1 MSPFRFIQSQP
12 RGSDAEQ
19 TVESNVH
26 DTAANRALPARV
38 RGAVR
43 SLPTSS
49 PAQHRT
55 NGAKAPWTR
64 HNGTMGRAWIAIF
77 VAVPA
82 LAVAPATALAK
93 RHVSHVN
100 VTSTRAY
107 VKADFTLVSTAR
119 SNLKTGEA
127 ALEELQSKLGAECP
141 GAATASP
148 ENEAAE
154 KLSNEVIGAMST
166 VFIRA
171 DAQAVETF
179 ATEVAGL
186 RWSNQKLTHKVSS
199 YAAKLKALA
208 VLAMPNVCGDVS
220 AWAASGYRTLPA
232 STTQFDQQFSAQ
244 DVGIGEVPARLL
256 APYESAGERATLR
269 RTTRFEE
276 ELVEAEARAVEPWG
290 KILNALD
297 LQP

>member
-1 MSPFRFIQSQP
+1 MDKARLSILT
-12 RGSDAEQ
+12 
-19 TVESNVH
+19 TVLAATVAACAIAP
-26 DTAANRALPARV
+26 TAALA
-38 RGAVR
+38 
-43 SLPTSS
+43 
-49 PAQHRT
+49 
-55 NGAKAPWTR
+55 GAKAR
-64 HNGTMGRAWIAIF
+64 N
-77 VAVPA
+77 VA
-82 LAVAPATALAK
+82 
-93 RHVSHVN
+93 
-100 VTSTRAY
+100 STRAY
-107 VKADFTLVSTAR
+107 VKADFTLVYTAK

-186 RWSNQKLTHKVSS
+186 RWSNQKLTRKVSS

-220 AWAASGYRTLPA
+220 AWAASGYRTLLA
-232 STTQFDQQFSAQ
+232 STTQFDQQFSAE
-244 DVGIGEVPARLL
+244 DVGIGEVPVRLL
-256 APYESAGERATLR
+256 APYESQHERATLR
-269 RTTRFEE
+269 RTTRFEQ
-276 ELVEAEARAVEPWG
+276 ELVDAEANAVEPWA

>member
-1 MSPFRFIQSQP
+1 
-12 RGSDAEQ
+12 
-19 TVESNVH
+19 
-26 DTAANRALPARV
+26 
-38 RGAVR
+38 
-43 SLPTSS
+43 
-49 PAQHRT
+49 
-55 NGAKAPWTR
+55 
-64 HNGTMGRAWIAIF
+64 MGRAWIAIF

-100 VTSTRAY
+100 AVSTRAY
-107 VKADFTLVSTAR
+107 VKADYALVYTAR

-127 ALEELQSKLGAECP
+127 ALEELQSKLGGECP

-171 DAQAVETF
+171 DVQAVGNF
-179 ATEVAGL
+179 ATAVERLHWSDQQLTRKVA
-186 RWSNQKLTHKVSS
+186 S

-208 VLAMPNVCGDVS
+208 VLAIPNVCGDVS
-220 AWAASGYRTLPA
+220 TWAASGYRTLPA
-232 STTQFDQQFSAQ
+232 STDQFDQQFTAE

-256 APYESAGERATLR
+256 APYESRHERSTLG
-269 RTTRFEE
+269 RTRQFEE
-276 ELVEAEARAVEPWG
+276 ELASAEAQAVEPWA

>member
-1 MSPFRFIQSQP
+1 
-12 RGSDAEQ
+12 
-19 TVESNVH
+19 
-26 DTAANRALPARV
+26 
-38 RGAVR
+38 
-43 SLPTSS
+43 
-49 PAQHRT
+49 
-55 NGAKAPWTR
+55 
-64 HNGTMGRAWIAIF
+64 
-77 VAVPA
+77 
-82 LAVAPATALAK
+82 
-93 RHVSHVN
+93 
-100 VTSTRAY
+100 
-107 VKADFTLVSTAR
+107 VSTAR

-186 RWSNQKLTHKVSS
+186 RWSNQKLTRKVSS

-220 AWAASGYRTLPA
+220 AWAASGYRTLLA
-232 STTQFDQQFSAQ
+232 STTQFDQQFSAE
-244 DVGIGEVPARLL
+244 DVGIGEVPVRLL
-256 APYESAGERATLR
+256 APYESQHERATLR
-269 RTTRFEE
+269 RTTRFEQ
-276 ELVEAEARAVEPWG
+276 ELVDAEANAVEPWA